1 LNKKILSIQNIECE
15 TLGTLKELFETDGY
29 QIDNIQP
36 SKQPIPSTLEE
47 YSAVVILG
55 GPMGVH
61 DNIDNLKQEENIIR
75 YAIKK
80 DFPLLGICLGSQL
93 IAKTLGGNVYKGTKK
108 EIGWSNV
115 FITEN
120 GHKNLFR
127 GFEGN
132 TIRVFQ
138 WHGDTYDLPTS
149 ATLLAYSKLYPQA
162 FKIGNLIGIQFHLEV
177 NHHMIENWLH
187 EYREEASE
195 ENIEPESILPNGTD
209 NSVEDLY
216 HTCRTVYSNFSKLI

>member
-1 LNKKILSIQNIECE
+1 MNKKILSIQNIECE

-61 DNIDNLKQEENIIR
+61 DNIDNLKQEEKIIR

-93 IAKTLGGNVYKGTKK
+93 IAKTLGGNVYKGRKK

-138 WHGDTYDLPTS
+138 WHGDTYDSPNKCYTS
-149 ATLLAYSKLYPQA
+149 
-162 FKIGNLIGIQFHLEV
+162 
-177 NHHMIENWLH
+177 
-187 EYREEASE
+187 
-195 ENIEPESILPNGTD
+195 SILKIISP
-209 NSVEDLY
+209 S
-216 HTCRTVYSNFSKLI
+216 F